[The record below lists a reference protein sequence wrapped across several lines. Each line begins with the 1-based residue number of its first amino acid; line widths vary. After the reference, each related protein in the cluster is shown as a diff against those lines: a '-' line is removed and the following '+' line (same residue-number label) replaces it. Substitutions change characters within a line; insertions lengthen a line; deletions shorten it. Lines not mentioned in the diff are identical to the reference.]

1 MRDIRDLDDKQYA
14 NIMNLSREL
23 PVLGEG
29 AEGTCVLGVDGYAYK
44 IYDGICDYEYDI
56 DDIIMEDEFN
66 LKSFAFPNLLY
77 IHDGELCAYRMRL
90 VYPNLF
96 DLFADY
102 HIDEDGLLQ
111 AIDKFITDLR
121 VVSDKGI
128 LTFELPFNLLFTG
141 KRLVGVDTPSYKRKN
156 YNTFNENLDI
166 LDYALDA
173 QYDLLSEY
181 RKDIKKPNYSKKI
194 LTYKKK

>member
-1 MRDIRDLDDKQYA
+1 M
-14 NIMNLSREL
+14 
-23 PVLGEG
+23 
-29 AEGTCVLGVDGYAYK
+29 
-44 IYDGICDYEYDI
+44 
-56 DDIIMEDEFN
+56 
-66 LKSFAFPNLLY
+66 
-77 IHDGELCAYRMRL
+77 
-90 VYPNLF
+90 
-96 DLFADY
+96 
-102 HIDEDGLLQ
+102 
-111 AIDKFITDLR
+111 IDKFITDLR

-141 KRLVGVDTPSYKRKN
+141 KRLVGIDTPSYKRKN

-173 QYDLLSEY
+173 QYDLLSDY